1 MKTTQIIFVRL
12 SIHFTINY
20 EINSYNKMQK
30 EEHRD
35 LIIKPQSHWYDLR
48 IKEIFKYKDLLFL
61 SVKRDFVSIYKQT
74 ILGPLWFFI
83 QPIITA
89 ITFTVIFE
97 NLAKISTDGLPQILF
112 YMCGITL
119 WNYFS
124 DTLTKT
130 ADTFS
135 ANANIFGK
143 VYFPRMIMPLS
154 VVVSNLIKLGVQFSL
169 FIAVW
174 IYYLIQTNQ
183 VHPNSTMLLVP
194 FLIILIGFMA
204 LSFGIIIS
212 SLTTKYRDLKFL
224 VTFGVQLM
232 MYASPI
238 VYPLSIVP
246 EKYKWIILANPV
258 TSVIETFKYAFLGVG
273 EFNWIH
279 LGYSFGFTT
288 ILFLISLII
297 FHRVE
302 KTFMDTV

>member
-1 MKTTQIIFVRL
+1 M
-12 SIHFTINY
+12 S
-20 EINSYNKMQK
+20 NKQK
-30 EEHRD
+30 EEHWD
-35 LIIKPQSHWYDLR
+35 LIIKPQTYWYDLR

-61 SVKRDFVSIYKQT
+61 FVKRDFISIYKQT

-89 ITFTVIFE
+89 ITFTVIFG

-119 WNYFS
+119 WNYFA

-135 ANANIFGK
+135 SNVNIFGK
-143 VYFPRMIMPLS
+143 VYFPRMIVPLS
-154 VVVSNLIKLGVQFSL
+154 VVVSNLIKLGIQFLL
-169 FIAVW
+169 FLCVW
-174 IYYLIQTNQ
+174 IYYLIQTDLI
-183 VHPNSTMLLVP
+183 HPNKMLVLIP
-194 FLIILIGFMA
+194 FLIVLIGFMA

-224 VTFGVQLM
+224 VTFGIQLM

-246 EKYKWIILANPV
+246 EKYKWIIVANPV
-258 TSVIETFKYAFLGVG
+258 TSIIEAFKYAFLGVG
-273 EFNWIH
+273 EFNWFY
-279 LGYSFGFTT
+279 LGYSTLFTI
-288 ILFLISLII
+288 ILFMIGLVI

-302 KTFMDTV
+302 KSFMDTV

>member
-1 MKTTQIIFVRL
+1 M
-12 SIHFTINY
+12 S
-20 EINSYNKMQK
+20 NKQK
-30 EEHRD
+30 EEHWD
-35 LIIKPQSHWYDLR
+35 LTIKPQTYWYDLR

-61 SVKRDFVSIYKQT
+61 FVKRDFISIYKQT
-74 ILGPLWFFI
+74 ILGPLWFLI

-89 ITFTVIFE
+89 ITFTVIFG

-119 WNYFS
+119 WNYFA

-135 ANANIFGK
+135 SNVNIFGK
-143 VYFPRMIMPLS
+143 VYFPRMIVPLS
-154 VVVSNLIKLGVQFSL
+154 VVVSNLIKLGIQFLL
-169 FIAVW
+169 FLCVW
-174 IYYLIQTNQ
+174 IYYLIQTDLI
-183 VHPNSTMLLVP
+183 HPNKMLMLIP
-194 FLIILIGFMA
+194 YLIILIGFMA

-224 VTFGVQLM
+224 VTFGIQLM

-246 EKYKWIILANPV
+246 EKYKWIIVANPV
-258 TSVIETFKYAFLGVG
+258 TSIIESFKYAFLGVG
-273 EFNWIH
+273 EFNWFY
-279 LGYSFGFTT
+279 LGYSTLFT
-288 ILFLISLII
+288 IVLFMIGLVI

-302 KTFMDTV
+302 KSFMDTV

>member
-1 MKTTQIIFVRL
+1 
-12 SIHFTINY
+12 
-20 EINSYNKMQK
+20 MQK
-30 EEHRD
+30 EEHWD
-35 LIIKPQSHWYDLR
+35 LTIKPQTHWYDLR

-61 SVKRDFVSIYKQT
+61 FVKRDFISIYKQT

-89 ITFTVIFE
+89 ITFTVIFG

-119 WNYFS
+119 WNYFA

-135 ANANIFGK
+135 SNVNIFGK
-143 VYFPRMIMPLS
+143 VYFPRMIVPLS
-154 VVVSNLIKLGVQFSL
+154 VAVSNLIKLGIQFLL
-169 FIAVW
+169 FLCIW
-174 IYYLIQTNQ
+174 IYYLIQTDLI
-183 VHPNSTMLLVP
+183 HPNKMLMLIP
-194 FLIILIGFMA
+194 YLIILIGFMA

-224 VTFGVQLM
+224 VTFGIQLM

-246 EKYKWIILANPV
+246 EKYKWIIVANPV
-258 TSVIETFKYAFLGVG
+258 TSIIESFKYAFLGVG
-273 EFNWIH
+273 EFSWFY
-279 LGYSFGFTT
+279 LGYSTLFTI
-288 ILFLISLII
+288 ILFMIGLVI

-302 KTFMDTV
+302 KSFMDTV

>member
-1 MKTTQIIFVRL
+1 MK
-12 SIHFTINY
+12 
-20 EINSYNKMQK
+20 QK
-30 EEHRD
+30 EDWD
-35 LIIKPQSHWYDLR
+35 LTIKPHSKWYDLR

-61 SVKRDFVSIYKQT
+61 FVKRDFVSIYKQT
-74 ILGPLWFFI
+74 ILGPLWFFL

-89 ITFTVIFE
+89 ITFTVIFG

-119 WNYFS
+119 WNYFA

-135 ANANIFGK
+135 SNANIFGK
-143 VYFPRMIMPLS
+143 VYFPRMIVPLS
-154 VVVSNLIKLGVQFSL
+154 VVVSNLIKLGIQFLL
-169 FIAVW
+169 FLGIW
-174 IYYLIQTNQ
+174 IYYLVQSDLI
-183 VHPNSTMLLVP
+183 HPNKMLALIP

-224 VTFGVQLM
+224 VTFGIQLM

-246 EKYKWIILANPV
+246 EKYKWIIIANPV
-258 TSVIETFKYAFLGVG
+258 TSIIETFKYAFLGVG
-273 EFNWIH
+273 EFSWLY
-279 LGYSFGFTT
+279 LGYSTLFT
-288 ILFLISLII
+288 IVLFMIGLVI
-297 FHRVE
+297 FHGVE
-302 KTFMDTV
+302 KSFMDTV

>member
-1 MKTTQIIFVRL
+1 MHQQTHWDL
-12 SIHFTINY
+12 TINPH
-20 EINSYNKMQK
+20 SK
-30 EEHRD
+30 
-35 LIIKPQSHWYDLR
+35 WYDLR

-61 SVKRDFVSIYKQT
+61 FVKRDFVSIYKQT
-74 ILGPLWFFI
+74 ILGPLWFFL

-89 ITFTVIFE
+89 ITFTVIFG

-119 WNYFS
+119 WNYFA

-135 ANANIFGK
+135 SNANIFGK
-143 VYFPRMIMPLS
+143 VYFPRMIVPLS
-154 VVVSNLIKLGVQFSL
+154 VVVSNLIKLAIQFLL
-169 FIAVW
+169 FLGIW
-174 IYYLIQTNQ
+174 IYYLIQSDLI
-183 VHPNSTMLLVP
+183 HPNKMLVLIP

-224 VTFGVQLM
+224 VTFGIQLM

-246 EKYKWIILANPV
+246 EKYKWIIVANPV
-258 TSVIETFKYAFLGVG
+258 TSIIETFKYAFLGVG
-273 EFNWIH
+273 EFSWLY
-279 LGYSFGFTT
+279 LGYSTLFT
-288 ILFLISLII
+288 IVLFMIGLVI

-302 KTFMDTV
+302 KSFMDTV